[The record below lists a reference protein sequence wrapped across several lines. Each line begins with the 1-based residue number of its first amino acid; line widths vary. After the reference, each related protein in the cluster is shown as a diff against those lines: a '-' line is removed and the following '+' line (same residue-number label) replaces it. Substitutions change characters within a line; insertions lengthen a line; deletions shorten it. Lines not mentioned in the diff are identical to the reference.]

1 MNHDAQPIL
10 YYLDYAS
17 PLGLVRLQAHK
28 DALHAAYFASAA
40 EQLPAL
46 HVPTARPA
54 KSQAERAYFDTAVR
68 WLDQYFA
75 DPYQA
80 GPIPVSPQQLPG
92 TALQKKVWDALCT
105 IPAGQTITYT
115 ELAQRCER
123 PKAVRA
129 VASACGKNPFS
140 ILIPCHR
147 VVAKSGGLGGY
158 SGGLQNKKALLH
170 WERTT

>member
-1 MNHDAQPIL
+1 MNHAQPIL

-28 DALHAAYFASAA
+28 HALHAAYFASAA
-40 EQLPAL
+40 EQLSAL
-46 HVPTARPA
+46 HVPTAHPA
-54 KSQAERAYFDTAVR
+54 QSETERAYFNAAVH
-68 WLDQYFA
+68 WLEQYFSN
-75 DPYQA
+75 PYQTD
-80 GPIPVSPQQLPG
+80 PIPIDPEQLPG
-92 TALQKKVWDALCT
+92 TALQKKVWSTLCT

-123 PKAVRA
+123 PDAVRA

-158 SGGLQNKKALLH
+158 SGGLQNKRALLH
-170 WERTT
+170 WERAT